1 MSEQISGANHSSLAG
16 SGDDVSPDAIAGR
29 IDSLKMASSFDNN
42 DSSGSGD
49 GVESAGPSRSESP
62 SNAPEAAKVSPP
74 AGGTQST
81 LLQDVQ
87 QIHSTPTASGI
98 SLDLSDVMGSGP
110 GLPFR
115 TNHRGGAA
123 AGATASTHSASTTR
137 PPMLHELTPVIRNT
151 SGSGEDLGAGFAAS
165 NIVSPEGARNGGP
178 MLELSIPPRTG
189 AGTGGGMAQLPPRVS
204 ALPMRTDQSSSTAT
218 SSSSS
223 ASTPRPSASAI
234 ASTTAAG
241 QSNKQHHQQQK
252 PPPIP
257 QAQRSYSAGNLDSES
272 LVKTVREYYSTPQ
285 QTGGATVEPKGLADE
300 FDLAMKQEAAEHTS
314 QAPTSVDSQTA
325 SELALAQRQVQSE
338 AYLRRR
344 KESEAEHD
352 KNMDTN
358 DPNSTENRAQLAIE
372 RALAS
377 VGSGPA
383 APIDEANVNQAIQNA
398 VQDVT
403 GGTVSGF
410 DASGLFRIPQGPPP
424 GPPIPLSSPERRVQS
439 FDRRNVSSSGKHLPG
454 SPRPTTSA
462 IPPSSS
468 ASPGRS
474 GLPPLPGSTGPA
486 SQYLQP
492 EQSVFA
498 SVEKPQYQPT
508 RDTSL
513 TDIGKVGDP
522 GLDSIF
528 KEGRPAKMHSP
539 KRPAPGSH
547 SQQIQM
553 QGIFQAQPLGQGG
566 QLPPQIQAPDSPS
579 LRNPIPLEQRDW
591 SIPSIRMAHHVNS
604 GESCTTVETY
614 DDDTLGEEDDIGGGG
629 GGGDFDDATLSS
641 RGSTPQE
648 MKSSVDVLAEID
660 VSIGGD
666 DDGRKPSA
674 DQDGPITGTSTQVV
688 IEQGMEAVT
697 HKADD
702 AIVGAADSVHAIAAP
717 PGVFHTEGGHKKR
730 HRKNRKSEEAFDWLK
745 SVEIGGVAEAASSK
759 FLTGNA
765 PPTAATGAGIGLS
778 VSTGGSAR
786 PSEDAERQDPS
797 QGTIPGALKPNP
809 ANRQTS
815 LPENMNQK

>member
-1 MSEQISGANHSSLAG
+1 MTERERGRGWFSFPSNFAWSAHTFKPAYCVLVEEFCHWHRERTVCFAVHSWARFDICLHAARCEDLNGQYRIRRGKKESERQIEQQKPRNLSPDHLSGYSASIRLQNPNQHILCSKKILGKYENSVEAKAGPRCRQQLSGANSSSLAG
-16 SGDDVSPDAIAGR
+16 SGEDVSPDAIAGR

-42 DSSGSGD
+42 NSGSG
-49 GVESAGPSRSESP
+49 GMESAGPSRSESP

-81 LLQDVQ
+81 LLHEVQ
-87 QIHSTPTASGI
+87 QIHSTPTAGGI
-98 SLDLSDVMGSGP
+98 PLDLSDVMGSGP

-115 TNHRGGAA
+115 TNNQRGAA
-123 AGATASTHSASTTR
+123 SSSSNTTGTR

-151 SGSGEDLGAGFAAS
+151 SGSGEDLDLRASGS
-165 NIVSPEGARNGGP
+165 NIVSPEGAKNGGP

-189 AGTGGGMAQLPPRVS
+189 AGITTGGGVGQLPPRVS
-204 ALPMRTDQSSSTAT
+204 ALPMRTHQSSTT
-218 SSSSS
+218 
-223 ASTPRPSASAI
+223 STPRPSVSAI
-234 ASTTAAG
+234 ASTAAAAD
-241 QSNKQHHQQQK
+241 QSNKQQLQQK

-257 QAQRSYSAGNLDSES
+257 QGQRTATRSYSAGNLDSES
-272 LVKTVREYYSTPQ
+272 LVKTVREYYSTQQQ
-285 QTGGATVEPKGLADE
+285 QTSGSATPVEPKGLADE
-300 FDLAMKQEAAEHTS
+300 FDLAKKQEIADHATS
-314 QAPTSVDSQTA
+314 TSEGPSSVDSQTA

-352 KNMDTN
+352 KDKDAAAA

-377 VGSGPA
+377 VGSGPT

-439 FDRRNVSSSGKHLPG
+439 FDRRNVPSAGKHNLPG

-462 IPPSSS
+462 IAPSSS

-498 SVEKPQYQPT
+498 GAEKPQYQPT

-522 GLDSIF
+522 GIDSIF
-528 KEGRPAKMHSP
+528 NKEGRPIKIHSP
-539 KRPAPGSH
+539 KRPAPGSR
-547 SQQIQM
+547 SQQM
-553 QGIFQAQPLGQGG
+553 QGIFQAQSLGQGG
-566 QLPPQIQAPDSPS
+566 HLPPQIQAPDSPS

-604 GESCTTVETY
+604 GESYTTVETY
-614 DDDTLGEEDDIGGGG
+614 DDDTLGEEDDIVG

-660 VSIGGD
+660 MSIG
-666 DDGRKPSA
+666 
-674 DQDGPITGTSTQVV
+674 
-688 IEQGMEAVT
+688 
-697 HKADD
+697 
-702 AIVGAADSVHAIAAP
+702 
-717 PGVFHTEGGHKKR
+717 
-730 HRKNRKSEEAFDWLK
+730 
-745 SVEIGGVAEAASSK
+745 
-759 FLTGNA
+759 
-765 PPTAATGAGIGLS
+765 
-778 VSTGGSAR
+778 
-786 PSEDAERQDPS
+786 
-797 QGTIPGALKPNP
+797 
-809 ANRQTS
+809 
-815 LPENMNQK
+815 